1 LNIGF
6 NGPFVVPTISLIFY
20 CSQQDCK
27 SIRVNKVATETSAV
41 AVDAVNEVAELAVL
55 LPFSK

>member
-1 LNIGF
+1 LFQPSYF
-6 NGPFVVPTISLIFY
+6 NCL
-20 CSQQDCK
+20 QDCK